1 MTITLTQKERMLL
14 EDLKSSE
21 QICVV
26 KYANYANLAQDKQ
39 LKTLF
44 ENHAKLEQ
52 QHLDTVNSLLNGQIP
67 PMNQQ
72 NNVQQ
77 PQVDGNASLPVSD
90 KDLCTDML
98 MTEKHVS
105 STYNTAIFEFTDKRV
120 RDILN
125 HIQKEEQQHGEAIF
139 KYMET
144 KGLYQPQ

>member
-1 MTITLTQKERMLL
+1 LTITLTQKERMLL

-21 QICVV
+21 EICVV
-26 KYANYANLAQDKQ
+26 KYANYASLAQDKQ

-52 QHLDTVNSLLNGQIP
+52 QHLNTVNSLLSGQIP
-67 PMNQQ
+67 PMSQQ

-77 PQVDGNASLPVSD
+77 PQGDENASLSISD
-90 KDLCTDML
+90 KELCTDML

-105 STYNTAIFEFTDKRV
+105 STYNTAIFEFADKRV